1 MKLIKPYLTFLT
13 CLIFHLTSFA
23 QDNSSITIGHV
34 DVIQSKILSQKREII
49 IHVPPITSQ
58 KDSFPLMIVF
68 DGDALFTK
76 TIGIVDHLSSDYG
89 NNKCPK
95 MIVVGIRHPN
105 RMKDL
110 FPGFNEDNPFEN
122 DKFADFLDKE
132 LIPYLDRNYPTK
144 PFRLLVGHSVG
155 GLRVAH
161 SAVYNSSTF
170 NAYIALDPSLGHDLN
185 KWSFRTDSM
194 IRKVNFS
201 DKSMFVAMAQTM
213 PVLTDT
219 AIINKDNSGEAR
231 HMRAIMR
238 FCNAFKLKN
247 IQGMD
252 FSWKYYPNER
262 HAGVTFLGL
271 YDGLQS
277 IFAWYEFTNAQQLY
291 DTALSASGAM
301 AILEDH
307 FKLVSRKM
315 GYMFMP
321 PESFLKGIVDNF
333 WRKDQIEKAAAVAEL
348 NYKNNPKSES
358 AINYL
363 GYLRIEQKRLQDAL
377 VLFEKNTQNNP
388 LSSNAWDSYGECL
401 SLMNRMKEA
410 INAYK
415 KAIELDPNNRNAI
428 NMLKKITTE

>member
-1 MKLIKPYLTFLT
+1 MLKNFLLIFIS
-13 CLIFHLTSFA
+13 LIFHQSVFA
-23 QDNSSITIGHV
+23 QKDSLVTIGHI
-34 DVIQSKILSQKREII
+34 DVIQSKILNQPREILV
-49 IHVPPITSQ
+49 HVPPMDSKT
-58 KDSFPLMIVF
+58 DSFPLMIIF

-110 FPGFNEDNPFEN
+110 FPVINESNPFEN
-122 DKFADFLDKE
+122 DKFADFLEKE
-132 LIPYLDRNYPTK
+132 LIPHLDQNYPTK

-155 GLRVAH
+155 GLRVANT
-161 SAVYNSSTF
+161 AVSNSNIF

-185 KWSFRTDSM
+185 KWSFRTDSI

-201 DKSMFVAMAQTM
+201 NKAMFVAMAQTM

-219 AIINKDNSGEAR
+219 AIINKDSSGDAR

-238 FCNAFKLKN
+238 FCNGFRQYD

-252 FSWKYYPNER
+252 FNWKYYTNER

-277 IFAWYEFTNAQQLY
+277 IFTWYEFKETQQLY
-291 DTALSASGAM
+291 DTTLSVAGAV
-301 AILEDH
+301 AILENH
-307 FKLVSRKM
+307 YKLISKKM
-315 GYMFMP
+315 EYTVLP
-321 PESFLKGIVDNF
+321 PESFLNNIVDNF
-333 WRKDQIEKAAAVAEL
+333 WRRNQIEKAAAVAEL
-348 NYKNNPKSES
+348 NYKNYPNSES

-363 GYLRIEQKRLQDAL
+363 GYLRIEQKRLLEAL
-377 VLFEKNTQNNP
+377 VLFEKNTKNNP

-401 SLMNRMKEA
+401 TLLNRKEDA
-410 INAYK
+410 IKAYK
-415 KAIELDPNNRNAI
+415 KASELNPKNKNAI
-428 NMLKKITTE
+428 NMLKKIMEE

>member
-1 MKLIKPYLTFLT
+1 MRMIKNFILLTFTLMFYQPVF
-13 CLIFHLTSFA
+13 CQRDSLI
-23 QDNSSITIGHV
+23 NIGHV
-34 DVIQSKILSQKREII
+34 DVIQSKILNEKREIMV
-49 IHVPPITSQ
+49 HVPPNSSES
-58 KDSFPLMIVF
+58 DSFPVMIVF

-76 TIGIVDHLSSDYG
+76 TIGIINHLSSDYG

-95 MIVVGIRHPN
+95 MIVVGIRHPD

-110 FPGFNEDNPFEN
+110 FPVFNEDNLFEN
-122 DKFADFLDKE
+122 DKFADFLENE
-132 LIPYLDRNYPTK
+132 LIPYLDQKYPTTS
-144 PFRLLVGHSVG
+144 FRLLVGHSLG
-155 GLRVAH
+155 GLRVANFV
-161 SAVYNSSTF
+161 VYNPNAF

-185 KWSFRTDSM
+185 KWSFRADSV
-194 IRKVNFS
+194 IQGVKYSN
-201 DKSMFVAMAQTM
+201 KAMFVAMAQTM

-238 FCNAFKLKN
+238 FCNGFKNYN

-252 FSWKYYPNER
+252 FNWNYYPNER

-277 IFAWYEFTNAQQLY
+277 IFTWYEFKDAQQLY
-291 DTALSASGAM
+291 DTALSAASAI

-307 FKLVSRKM
+307 YQLISKKM
-315 GYMFMP
+315 GYTVLP
-321 PESFLKGIVDNF
+321 TESFLNNTVDNF
-333 WRKDQIEKAAAVAEL
+333 WRKNQIEKAAAFAEL
-348 NYKNNPKSES
+348 NYKNYPNSES

-363 GYLRIEQKRLQDAL
+363 GYLRIEQKRLQEAL
-377 VLFEKNTQNNP
+377 FLFEKNTKNNP

-401 SLMNRMKEA
+401 ILLNREKDA
-410 INAYK
+410 INVYK

-428 NMLKKITTE
+428 NMLKKIMAE

>member
-1 MKLIKPYLTFLT
+1 MDKNTLLLFFAIL
-13 CLIFHLTSFA
+13 CFA
-23 QDNSSITIGHV
+23 QSAFGQKDSLIAIGHV
-34 DVIQSKILSQKREII
+34 DVIQSKILNQQREIMV
-49 IHVPPITSQ
+49 HVPPNSSKT
-58 KDSFPLMIVF
+58 DSFPVMIVF

-76 TIGIVDHLSSDYG
+76 TIGIVNHLSSDYG

-95 MIVVGIRHPN
+95 MIIVGIRHLN

-110 FPGFNEDNPFEN
+110 FPELNKDNFFEN
-122 DKFADFLDKE
+122 DKFADFLEKE
-132 LIPYLDRNYPTK
+132 LIPHLDQNYPTK

-155 GLRVAH
+155 GLRVAN
-161 SAVYNSSTF
+161 SAVYNSNTF

-185 KWSFRTDSM
+185 KWSFRTDSI
-194 IRKVNFS
+194 IRSVNFS
-201 DKSMFVAMAQTM
+201 NKSMFVAMAQTM

-238 FCNAFKLKN
+238 FCNGFKQYD
-247 IQGMD
+247 IQGME
-252 FSWKYYPNER
+252 FSWKYYPNES

-277 IFAWYEFTNAQQLY
+277 IFPWYEFKESQQLY
-291 DTALSASGAM
+291 DNALSAASAV

-307 FKLVSRKM
+307 YKLISKKL
-315 GYMFMP
+315 GYTVLP
-321 PESFLKGIVDNF
+321 TESFLNNTIDNF
-333 WRKDQIEKAAAVAEL
+333 WRKNQIEKAAAVAEL
-348 NYKNNPKSES
+348 NYKNYPNSES

-363 GYLRIEQKRLQDAL
+363 GYLRIEQSRLQEAL
-377 VLFEKNTQNNP
+377 FLFEKNTKNNP

-401 SLMNRMKEA
+401 TLLNRKKDA

-415 KAIELDPNNRNAI
+415 KAIELDPQNRNAI
-428 NMLKKITTE
+428 NMLKKLMEK